1 MHEFDGKALIFM
13 IFNND
18 AIKKELSGL
27 LDTSRQA
34 RRHHLI
40 FLLKIA
46 LAMFLILCFSGFAIG
61 IGFVR
66 GAIDAAPSLDILDVQ
81 PQGYASQI
89 YDADGNLM
97 QTLVMEGSNRE
108 EVSFDQLPDDLV
120 NAFIAI
126 EDSRFYEHNG
136 IDLKGILRAAYVGIT
151 SGRFSEGAST
161 ITQQLIKNN
170 VLQGGYETSMADKLR
185 RKIQEQFLAVKLEDQ
200 LDSKE
205 TILEYYLNTI
215 NLGGNCLGVQTAAHR
230 YFGKN
235 VWELTLSECTVLAAT
250 TSNPSRYN
258 PLTHPKENAVRRK
271 IVLEKMYE
279 QNFITY
285 DQKNDALDDDVYSR
299 IQTVDNATSG
309 STVFSYFTDAVY
321 NQVCDDLQSKL
332 GYSASQ
338 AYKLLYSGGL
348 QIYSTMDPSIQAIVD
363 EEINNA
369 DNYIS
374 STGSRLLE
382 YSLNYALTVC
392 HADGS
397 ESTYTENDLISYFQS
412 EKKQATFANIYASK
426 EDIYRSVREFKASL
440 LISGDSVTNETITPI
455 LEPQESVVVMNQSN
469 GHVAAISGG
478 RGEKEGSLTLNRALH
493 CHRQPGSVSMIISTF
508 APAIDSCGAT
518 LASTYY
524 DAPYSSGNQQVL
536 NWWGNPY
543 LGYNN
548 IRQAITYSMNVIGAR
563 CLTSLVSDSTA
574 YDYLELF
581 GLGDAS
587 GQEISF
593 SLANTNSSYTVTN
606 EMLTAAFA
614 SIANDGIYQ
623 KPTYYTKVLDRQG
636 NILLESV
643 PSQTRIIKSSSAA
656 LLTSAM
662 EDVIS
667 SDSSYYYQYGITPTG
682 TLCQVDSMTLAGKS
696 GTTTSGSDVWF
707 IGYSPYYTCG
717 IWSGYDDSKVL
728 STGTEYHKTIWQK
741 IMARIHT
748 DLDNKDF
755 VFTDELESA
764 KICSKS
770 GLLAVDGVCNSS
782 SSNASVYTEYFA
794 PGTAP
799 TSYCDRH
806 YALRICT
813 ESGKSATKYCPGDSV
828 VQRVYLHIDDN
839 DLSSGT
845 TTDSDYLAP
854 SNLQSCDIHTGD
866 STR

>member
-46 LAMFLILCFSGFAIG
+46 LAMFLILCFAGFAIG

-66 GAIDAAPSLDILDVQ
+66 GSIDAAPSLDILDVQ

-338 AYKLLYSGGL
+338 SYKLLYSGGL

-455 LEPQESVVVMNQSN
+455 IEPQESVVVMNQSN
-469 GHVAAISGG
+469 GQVAAISGG

-493 CHRQPGSVSMIISTF
+493 SSRQPGSASMIISTF

-581 GLGDAS
+581 GLGDANVFES
-587 GQEISF
+587 SA
-593 SLANTNSSYTVTN
+593 SLASASQSYTVTN

-636 NILLESV
+636 NILLESI

-656 LLTSAM
+656 LLTNAM

-682 TLCQVDSMTLAGKS
+682 KLCQVD
-696 GTTTSGSDVWF
+696 
-707 IGYSPYYTCG
+707 
-717 IWSGYDDSKVL
+717 
-728 STGTEYHKTIWQK
+728 
-741 IMARIHT
+741 
-748 DLDNKDF
+748 
-755 VFTDELESA
+755 
-764 KICSKS
+764 
-770 GLLAVDGVCNSS
+770 
-782 SSNASVYTEYFA
+782 
-794 PGTAP
+794 
-799 TSYCDRH
+799 
-806 YALRICT
+806 
-813 ESGKSATKYCPGDSV
+813 
-828 VQRVYLHIDDN
+828 
-839 DLSSGT
+839 
-845 TTDSDYLAP
+845 
-854 SNLQSCDIHTGD
+854 
-866 STR
+866 

>member
-46 LAMFLILCFSGFAIG
+46 LAMFLILCFVGFAIG

-151 SGRFSEGAST
+151 NGRFSEGAST

-185 RKIQEQFLAVKLEDQ
+185 RKIQEQFLSVKLEDQ

-338 AYKLLYSGGL
+338 SYKLLYSGGL

-469 GHVAAISGG
+469 GQVAAISGG

-493 CHRQPGSVSMIISTF
+493 CHRQPGSASMIISTF

-587 GQEISF
+587 GQEFSF
-593 SLANTNSSYTVTN
+593 SPANTNSSYTVTN

-656 LLTSAM
+656 LLTNAM

-696 GTTTSGSDVWF
+696 GTTISGSDVWF

-728 STGTEYHKTIWQK
+728 SNGTEYHKTIWQK

>member
-46 LAMFLILCFSGFAIG
+46 LAMFLILCFAGFAIG

-151 SGRFSEGAST
+151 NGRFSEGAST

-200 LDSKE
+200 LGSKE

-338 AYKLLYSGGL
+338 SYKLLYSGGL

-469 GHVAAISGG
+469 GQVAAISGG

-493 CHRQPGSVSMIISTF
+493 CHRQPGSASMIISTF

-682 TLCQVDSMTLAGKS
+682 KLCQVDSMILAGKS

-828 VQRVYLHIDDN
+828 VQRVYLHIDDS

>member
-18 AIKKELSGL
+18 AIKNELSGL

-46 LAMFLILCFSGFAIG
+46 LAMFLILCFAGFAVG

-66 GAIDAAPSLDILDVQ
+66 GAIDAASSLDIIDVQ

-151 SGRFSEGAST
+151 NGRFSEGAST

-170 VLQGGYETSMADKLR
+170 VLQGGYETNMTDKLR

-215 NLGGNCLGVQTAAHR
+215 NLGGNCLGVQTAANR

-235 VWELTLSECTVLAAT
+235 VWELTLSECSVLAAT

-299 IQTVDNATSG
+299 IQTVNNTTSG

-338 AYKLLYSGGL
+338 SYKLLYSGGL
-348 QIYSTMDPSIQAIVD
+348 QIYSTMDPSIQSIVD
-363 EEINNA
+363 EEVNNA

-440 LISGDSVTNETITPI
+440 LISGDSVTSETIIPI

-469 GHVAAISGG
+469 GQVAAISGG

-493 CHRQPGSVSMIISTF
+493 CSRQPGSISMILGTF

-581 GLGDAS
+581 GLGSADLFETS
-587 GQEISF
+587 S
-593 SLANTNSSYTVTN
+593 SLASTSQSYTVTN

-656 LLTSAM
+656 LLTNAM

-728 STGTEYHKTIWQK
+728 SNGTEYHKTIWQK

-755 VFTDELESA
+755 IFTDELESA

-782 SSNASVYTEYFA
+782 SSNACVYTEYFA

-813 ESGKSATKYCPGDSV
+813 KSGKSATKYCPGDLV
-828 VQRVYLHIDDN
+828 VQRVYLHIDDS

-866 STR
+866 SSR

>member
-46 LAMFLILCFSGFAIG
+46 LAMFLILCFAGFAIG

-151 SGRFSEGAST
+151 NGRFSEGAST

-338 AYKLLYSGGL
+338 SYKLLYSGGL

-493 CHRQPGSVSMIISTF
+493 CHRQPGSASMIISTF

-656 LLTSAM
+656 LLTNAM

-682 TLCQVDSMTLAGKS
+682 KLCQVDSMTLAGKS

-728 STGTEYHKTIWQK
+728 SNGTEYHKTIWQK
-741 IMARIHT
+741 IMARIHA

-828 VQRVYLHIDDN
+828 VQRVYLHIDDS

>member
-46 LAMFLILCFSGFAIG
+46 LAMFLILCFAGFAIG

-108 EVSFDQLPDDLV
+108 EVSFDQLPADLV

-200 LDSKE
+200 LGSKE

-271 IVLEKMYE
+271 IVIEKMYE

-338 AYKLLYSGGL
+338 SYKLLYSGGL

-493 CHRQPGSVSMIISTF
+493 SNRQPGSASMIISTF

-606 EMLTAAFA
+606 EILTAAFA

-682 TLCQVDSMTLAGKS
+682 KLCQVDSMTLAGKS

-728 STGTEYHKTIWQK
+728 SNGTEYHKTIWQK

>member
-285 DQKNDALDDDVYSR
+285 DQKNDALDDGVYSR

-338 AYKLLYSGGL
+338 SYKLLYSGGL

-397 ESTYTENDLISYFQS
+397 ESTYTENDLINYFQS

-440 LISGDSVTNETITPI
+440 LISSDSVTNETITPI

-524 DAPYSSGNQQVL
+524 DSPYSSGNQQVL

-581 GLGDAS
+581 GLGDTS

-623 KPTYYTKVLDRQG
+623 KPTYYTKVLDRHG

-656 LLTSAM
+656 LLTNAM

-728 STGTEYHKTIWQK
+728 SNGTEYHKTIWQK
-741 IMARIHT
+741 IMARIHA

-782 SSNASVYTEYFA
+782 SSNACVYTEYFA

-828 VQRVYLHIDDN
+828 VQRVYLHIDDS

-854 SNLQSCDIHTGD
+854 SNLQSCDIHTVD

>member
-46 LAMFLILCFSGFAIG
+46 LAMFLILCFAGFAIG

-97 QTLVMEGSNRE
+97 QALVMEGSNRE

-200 LDSKE
+200 LGSKE

-338 AYKLLYSGGL
+338 SYKLLYSGGL

-493 CHRQPGSVSMIISTF
+493 CHRQPGSASMIISTF

-656 LLTSAM
+656 LLTNAM

-682 TLCQVDSMTLAGKS
+682 KLCQVDSMTLAGKS

-828 VQRVYLHIDDN
+828 VQRVYLHIDDS

>member
-46 LAMFLILCFSGFAIG
+46 LAMFLILCFVGFAIG

-108 EVSFDQLPDDLV
+108 EVSFDQLPADLV

-200 LDSKE
+200 LGSKE

-338 AYKLLYSGGL
+338 SYKLLYSGGL

-469 GHVAAISGG
+469 GQVAAISGG

-493 CHRQPGSVSMIISTF
+493 CHRQPGSASMIISTF

-581 GLGDAS
+581 GLVDANVFES
-587 GQEISF
+587 TA
-593 SLANTNSSYTVTN
+593 SLASASQSYTVTN

-656 LLTSAM
+656 LLTNAM

-682 TLCQVDSMTLAGKS
+682 KLCQVDSMTLAGKS

-728 STGTEYHKTIWQK
+728 SNGTEYHKTIWQK
-741 IMARIHT
+741 IMARIHA

-782 SSNASVYTEYFA
+782 SSNACVYTIF
-794 PGTAP
+794 
-799 TSYCDRH
+799 
-806 YALRICT
+806 CT
-813 ESGKSATKYCPGDSV
+813 W
-828 VQRVYLHIDDN
+828 H
-839 DLSSGT
+839 
-845 TTDSDYLAP
+845 
-854 SNLQSCDIHTGD
+854 
-866 STR
+866 STNKLL

>member
-46 LAMFLILCFSGFAIG
+46 LAMFLILCFASFAIG

-108 EVSFDQLPDDLV
+108 EVSFDQLPADLV

-200 LDSKE
+200 LGSKE

-271 IVLEKMYE
+271 IVIEKMYE

-338 AYKLLYSGGL
+338 SYKLLYSGGL

-469 GHVAAISGG
+469 GQVAAISGG

-493 CHRQPGSVSMIISTF
+493 CHRQPGSASMIISTF

-587 GQEISF
+587 GQEFSF
-593 SLANTNSSYTVTN
+593 SPANTNSSYTVTN

-656 LLTSAM
+656 LLTNAM

-728 STGTEYHKTIWQK
+728 SNGTEYHKTIWQK

-782 SSNASVYTEYFA
+782 SSNACVYTEYFA

>member
-46 LAMFLILCFSGFAIG
+46 LAMFLILCFAGFAIG

-151 SGRFSEGAST
+151 NGRFSEGAST

-215 NLGGNCLGVQTAAHR
+215 NLGGNCLGVQTAANR

-285 DQKNDALDDDVYSR
+285 DQKNDALADDVYSR
-299 IQTVDNATSG
+299 IQTVNNTTSG

-338 AYKLLYSGGL
+338 SYKLLYSGGL
-348 QIYSTMDPSIQAIVD
+348 QIYSTMDPSIQSIVD
-363 EEINNA
+363 EEVNNA

-397 ESTYTENDLISYFQS
+397 ESTYTENDLTSYFQS

-440 LISGDSVTNETITPI
+440 LISGDSVTSETIIPI

-469 GHVAAISGG
+469 GQVAAISGG

-493 CHRQPGSVSMIISTF
+493 CSRQPGSISMILSTF

-524 DAPYSSGNQQVL
+524 DAPYLSGNQQVL

-581 GLGDAS
+581 GLGNTDLFETS
-587 GQEISF
+587 S
-593 SLANTNSSYTVTN
+593 SLASTSQSYTVTN

-656 LLTSAM
+656 LLTNAM

-667 SDSSYYYQYGITPTG
+667 SNSSYYYQYGITPTG

-728 STGTEYHKTIWQK
+728 SNGTEYHKTIWQK

-755 VFTDELESA
+755 IFTDELESA

-813 ESGKSATKYCPGDSV
+813 KSGKSATKYCPGDLV
-828 VQRVYLHIDDN
+828 VQRVYLHIDDS

-866 STR
+866 SSR

>member
-18 AIKKELSGL
+18 AIKNELSGL

-46 LAMFLILCFSGFAIG
+46 LAMFLILCFAGFAVG

-66 GAIDAAPSLDILDVQ
+66 GAIDAAPSLDIIDVQ

-151 SGRFSEGAST
+151 NGRFSEGAST

-170 VLQGGYETSMADKLR
+170 VLQGGYETSIADKLR

-215 NLGGNCLGVQTAAHR
+215 NLGGNCLGVQTAANR

-285 DQKNDALDDDVYSR
+285 DQKNDALADDVYSR
-299 IQTVDNATSG
+299 IQTVNNTTSG

-338 AYKLLYSGGL
+338 SYKLLYSGGL
-348 QIYSTMDPSIQAIVD
+348 QIYSTMDPSIQSIVD
-363 EEINNA
+363 EEVNNA

-440 LISGDSVTNETITPI
+440 LISGDSVTSETIIPI
-455 LEPQESVVVMNQSN
+455 LEPQESVIVMNQSN
-469 GHVAAISGG
+469 GQVAAISGG

-493 CHRQPGSVSMIISTF
+493 CSRQPGSISMILGTF

-548 IRQAITYSMNVIGAR
+548 IRQAITYSMNVISAR

-581 GLGDAS
+581 GLGSADLFKAS
-587 GQEISF
+587 S
-593 SLANTNSSYTVTN
+593 SLASTSQSYTVTN

-656 LLTSAM
+656 LLTNAM

-667 SDSSYYYQYGITPTG
+667 SNSSYYYQYGITPTG

-728 STGTEYHKTIWQK
+728 SNGTEYHKTIWQK

-755 VFTDELESA
+755 IFTDELESA

-782 SSNASVYTEYFA
+782 SSNACVYTEYFA

-813 ESGKSATKYCPGDSV
+813 KSGKSTTKYCPGDLV
-828 VQRVYLHIDDN
+828 VQRVYLHIDDS

-866 STR
+866 SSR

>member
-185 RKIQEQFLAVKLEDQ
+185 RKIQEQFLATKLEDQ
-200 LDSKE
+200 LDNKE

-271 IVLEKMYE
+271 IVLEKMYD

-285 DQKNDALDDDVYSR
+285 DQKNDALADDVYSR
-299 IQTVDNATSG
+299 IQTADNTFSG
-309 STVFSYFTDAVY
+309 SIVFSYFTDAVY

-332 GYSASQ
+332 DYSASQ
-338 AYKLLYSGGL
+338 SYKLLYSGGL

-363 EEINNA
+363 EEVNNA

-382 YSLNYALTVC
+382 YSLNYTLTVC

-397 ESTYTENDLISYFQS
+397 ESTYTENDLTSYFQS
-412 EKKQATFANIYASK
+412 KKKQATFANVYASK
-426 EDIYRSVREFKASL
+426 EDIYRSIREFKASL

-493 CHRQPGSVSMIISTF
+493 SSRQPGSASMIISTF

-524 DAPYSSGNQQVL
+524 DSPYSSGNQQVL

-581 GLGDAS
+581 GLGDTS

-656 LLTSAM
+656 LLTNAM

-728 STGTEYHKTIWQK
+728 SNGTEYHKTIWQK
-741 IMARIHT
+741 IMARIHA

-782 SSNASVYTEYFA
+782 SSNACVYTEYFA

-828 VQRVYLHIDDN
+828 VQRVYLHIDDG

-854 SNLQSCDIHTGD
+854 SNLQSCDIHTVD
-866 STR
+866 STQ

>member
-46 LAMFLILCFSGFAIG
+46 LAMFLILCFAGFAIG

-151 SGRFSEGAST
+151 NGRFSEGAST

-338 AYKLLYSGGL
+338 SYKLLYSGGL

-363 EEINNA
+363 EEVNNA

-469 GHVAAISGG
+469 GQVAAISGG

-493 CHRQPGSVSMIISTF
+493 CHRQPGSASMIISTF

-581 GLGDAS
+581 GLVDANVFES
-587 GQEISF
+587 SA
-593 SLANTNSSYTVTN
+593 SLASASQSYTVTN

-656 LLTSAM
+656 LLTNAM

-667 SDSSYYYQYGITPTG
+667 SDSSYYYQY
-682 TLCQVDSMTLAGKS
+682 
-696 GTTTSGSDVWF
+696 
-707 IGYSPYYTCG
+707 
-717 IWSGYDDSKVL
+717 
-728 STGTEYHKTIWQK
+728 
-741 IMARIHT
+741 
-748 DLDNKDF
+748 
-755 VFTDELESA
+755 
-764 KICSKS
+764 
-770 GLLAVDGVCNSS
+770 
-782 SSNASVYTEYFA
+782 
-794 PGTAP
+794 
-799 TSYCDRH
+799 
-806 YALRICT
+806 
-813 ESGKSATKYCPGDSV
+813 
-828 VQRVYLHIDDN
+828 
-839 DLSSGT
+839 
-845 TTDSDYLAP
+845 
-854 SNLQSCDIHTGD
+854 
-866 STR
+866 

>member
-18 AIKKELSGL
+18 AIKNELSGL

-46 LAMFLILCFSGFAIG
+46 LAMFLILCFAGFAVG

-66 GAIDAAPSLDILDVQ
+66 GAIDAAPSLDIIDVQ

-151 SGRFSEGAST
+151 NGRFSEGAST

-170 VLQGGYETSMADKLR
+170 VLQGGYETNMTDKLR

-215 NLGGNCLGVQTAAHR
+215 NLGGNCLGVQTAANR

-235 VWELTLSECTVLAAT
+235 VWELTLSECSVLAAT

-299 IQTVDNATSG
+299 IQTVNNTTSG

-338 AYKLLYSGGL
+338 SYKLLYSGGL
-348 QIYSTMDPSIQAIVD
+348 QIYSTMDPSIQSIVD
-363 EEINNA
+363 EEVNNA

-440 LISGDSVTNETITPI
+440 LISGDSVTSETIIPI

-469 GHVAAISGG
+469 GQVAAISGG

-493 CHRQPGSVSMIISTF
+493 CSRQPGSISMILGTF

-563 CLTSLVSDSTA
+563 CMTSLVSDSTA

-581 GLGDAS
+581 GLGSADLFKAS
-587 GQEISF
+587 S
-593 SLANTNSSYTVTN
+593 SLASTSQSYTVTN

-656 LLTSAM
+656 LLTNAM

-728 STGTEYHKTIWQK
+728 SNGTEYHKTIWQK

-755 VFTDELESA
+755 IFTDELESA

-813 ESGKSATKYCPGDSV
+813 ESGKSATKYCPGDLV
-828 VQRVYLHIDDN
+828 VQRVYLHIDDS

-866 STR
+866 SSR

>member
-46 LAMFLILCFSGFAIG
+46 LAMFLILCFAGFAIG

-151 SGRFSEGAST
+151 NGRFSEGAST

-200 LDSKE
+200 LGSKE

-469 GHVAAISGG
+469 GQVAAISGG

-493 CHRQPGSVSMIISTF
+493 CHRQPGSASMIISTF

-581 GLGDAS
+581 GLDDANVFES
-587 GQEISF
+587 SA
-593 SLANTNSSYTVTN
+593 SLASASQSYTVTN

-656 LLTSAM
+656 LLTNAM

-682 TLCQVDSMTLAGKS
+682 KLCQVDSMTLAGKS

-717 IWSGYDDSKVL
+717 IW
-728 STGTEYHKTIWQK
+728 TE
-741 IMARIHT
+741 
-748 DLDNKDF
+748 
-755 VFTDELESA
+755 
-764 KICSKS
+764 
-770 GLLAVDGVCNSS
+770 
-782 SSNASVYTEYFA
+782 
-794 PGTAP
+794 
-799 TSYCDRH
+799 
-806 YALRICT
+806 
-813 ESGKSATKYCPGDSV
+813 
-828 VQRVYLHIDDN
+828 
-839 DLSSGT
+839 
-845 TTDSDYLAP
+845 
-854 SNLQSCDIHTGD
+854 
-866 STR
+866 

>member
-18 AIKKELSGL
+18 TIKKELSGL

-46 LAMFLILCFSGFAIG
+46 LAMFLILCFAGFAIG

-581 GLGDAS
+581 GLGDTS

-643 PSQTRIIKSSSAA
+643 PSKTRIIKSSSAA
-656 LLTSAM
+656 LLTNAM

-728 STGTEYHKTIWQK
+728 SNGTEYHKTIWQK
-741 IMARIHT
+741 IMARIHA

-782 SSNASVYTEYFA
+782 SSNACVYTEYFA

-854 SNLQSCDIHTGD
+854 SNLQSCDIHTED

>member
-46 LAMFLILCFSGFAIG
+46 LAMFLILCFAGFAIG

-151 SGRFSEGAST
+151 NGRFSEGAST

-235 VWELTLSECTVLAAT
+235 VWELTLSECTILAAT

-338 AYKLLYSGGL
+338 SYKLLYSGGL

-469 GHVAAISGG
+469 GQVAAISGG

-493 CHRQPGSVSMIISTF
+493 CHRQPGSASMIISTF

-682 TLCQVDSMTLAGKS
+682 KLCQVDSMTLAGKS

-813 ESGKSATKYCPGDSV
+813 ESGKSATKYCPDDSV
-828 VQRVYLHIDDN
+828 VQRVYLHIDDS

>member
-46 LAMFLILCFSGFAIG
+46 LAMFLILCFVGFAIG

-151 SGRFSEGAST
+151 NGRFSEGAST

-338 AYKLLYSGGL
+338 SYKLLYSGGL

-469 GHVAAISGG
+469 GQVAAISGG

-493 CHRQPGSVSMIISTF
+493 CHRQPGSASMIISTF

-587 GQEISF
+587 GQEFSF
-593 SLANTNSSYTVTN
+593 SPANTNSSYTVTN

-656 LLTSAM
+656 LLTNAM

-728 STGTEYHKTIWQK
+728 SNGTEYHKTIWQK

-782 SSNASVYTEYFA
+782 SSNACVYTEYFA

-813 ESGKSATKYCPGDSV
+813 ESGKSATKYCPGDLV
-828 VQRVYLHIDDN
+828 VQRVYLHIDDS

-866 STR
+866 SSR

>member
-1 MHEFDGKALIFM
+1 M

-18 AIKKELSGL
+18 TIKKELSGL

-40 FLLKIA
+40 FLLKMT
-46 LAMFLILCFSGFAIG
+46 LAVFLILCCTGFAIG

-66 GAIDAAPSLDILDVQ
+66 GAIDAAPSLDILSAQ

-170 VLQGGYETSMADKLR
+170 VLQGGYETSIADKLR
-185 RKIQEQFLAVKLEDQ
+185 RKIQEQFLATKLEDQ
-200 LDSKE
+200 LDNKE

-271 IVLEKMYE
+271 IVLEKMYD

-285 DQKNDALDDDVYSR
+285 DQKNDALADDVYSR
-299 IQTVDNATSG
+299 IQTADNTFSG
-309 STVFSYFTDAVY
+309 SMVFSYFTDAVY

-338 AYKLLYSGGL
+338 SYKLLYSGGL
-348 QIYSTMDPSIQAIVD
+348 QIYSTMDPSIQTIVD
-363 EEINNA
+363 EEVNNA

-382 YSLNYALTVC
+382 YSLNYTLTVC

-397 ESTYTENDLISYFQS
+397 ESTYTENDLTSYFQS
-412 EKKQATFANIYASK
+412 EKKQATFANVYSSK
-426 EDIYRSVREFKASL
+426 EDIYRSIREFKASL

-493 CHRQPGSVSMIISTF
+493 SNRQPGSASMIISMF

-524 DAPYSSGNQQVL
+524 DSPYSSGNQQVL

-581 GLGDAS
+581 GLGDTS

-623 KPTYYTKVLDRQG
+623 KPTYYTKVLDRHG

-656 LLTSAM
+656 LLTNAM

-728 STGTEYHKTIWQK
+728 SNGTEYHKTIWQK
-741 IMARIHT
+741 IMARIHA

-782 SSNASVYTEYFA
+782 SSNACVYTEYFA

-828 VQRVYLHIDDN
+828 VQRVYLHIDDS

-854 SNLQSCDIHTGD
+854 SNLQSCDIHTVD
-866 STR
+866 STH

>member
-46 LAMFLILCFSGFAIG
+46 LAMFLILCFAGFAIG

-151 SGRFSEGAST
+151 NGRFSEGAST

-338 AYKLLYSGGL
+338 SYKLLYSGGL
-348 QIYSTMDPSIQAIVD
+348 QIYSTMDPSIQSIVD
-363 EEINNA
+363 EEVNNA

-440 LISGDSVTNETITPI
+440 LISGDSVTSETIIPI
-455 LEPQESVVVMNQSN
+455 LEPQESVIVMNQSN
-469 GHVAAISGG
+469 GQVAAISGG

-493 CHRQPGSVSMIISTF
+493 CSRQPGSISMILGTF

-548 IRQAITYSMNVIGAR
+548 IRQAITYSMNVISAR

-581 GLGDAS
+581 GLGSADLFKAS
-587 GQEISF
+587 S
-593 SLANTNSSYTVTN
+593 SLASTSQSYTVTN

-656 LLTSAM
+656 LLTNAM

-682 TLCQVDSMTLAGKS
+682 KLCQVDSMTLAGKS

-728 STGTEYHKTIWQK
+728 SNGTEYHKTIWQK

-782 SSNASVYTEYFA
+782 SSNACVYTEYFA

>member
-46 LAMFLILCFSGFAIG
+46 LAMFLILCFAGFAIG

-151 SGRFSEGAST
+151 NGRFSEGAST

-200 LDSKE
+200 LGSKE

-338 AYKLLYSGGL
+338 SYKLLYSGGL

-469 GHVAAISGG
+469 GQVAAISGG

-493 CHRQPGSVSMIISTF
+493 CHRQPGSASMIISTF

-682 TLCQVDSMTLAGKS
+682 KLCQVDSMTLAGKS

-755 VFTDELESA
+755 VFTDKLESA

-828 VQRVYLHIDDN
+828 VQRVYLHIDDS

>member
-27 LDTSRQA
+27 LDTSKQA

-46 LAMFLILCFSGFAIG
+46 LAMFLILCFVGFAIG

-151 SGRFSEGAST
+151 NGRFSEGAST

-338 AYKLLYSGGL
+338 SYKLLYSGGL

-469 GHVAAISGG
+469 GQVAAISGG

-493 CHRQPGSVSMIISTF
+493 CHRQPGSASMIISTF

-587 GQEISF
+587 GQEFSF
-593 SLANTNSSYTVTN
+593 SPANTNSSYTVTN

-656 LLTSAM
+656 LLTNAM

-696 GTTTSGSDVWF
+696 GTTISGSDVWF

-728 STGTEYHKTIWQK
+728 SNGTEYHKTIWQK

-782 SSNASVYTEYFA
+782 SSNACVYTEYFA

>member
-18 AIKKELSGL
+18 TIKKELSGL

-46 LAMFLILCFSGFAIG
+46 LAMFLILCFAGFAIG

-108 EVSFDQLPDDLV
+108 EVSFDQLPADLV

-200 LDSKE
+200 LGSKE

-271 IVLEKMYE
+271 IVIEKMYE

-285 DQKNDALDDDVYSR
+285 DQKNDALADDVYSR

-338 AYKLLYSGGL
+338 SYKLLYSGGL

-493 CHRQPGSVSMIISTF
+493 SNRQPGSASMIISTF

-524 DAPYSSGNQQVL
+524 DSPYSSGNQQVL

-581 GLGDAS
+581 GLGDTS

-643 PSQTRIIKSSSAA
+643 PSKTRIIKSSSAA
-656 LLTSAM
+656 LLTNAM

-728 STGTEYHKTIWQK
+728 SNGTEYHKTIWQK
-741 IMARIHT
+741 IMARIHA

-782 SSNASVYTEYFA
+782 SSNACVYTEYFA

-828 VQRVYLHIDDN
+828 VQRVYLHIDDS

-854 SNLQSCDIHTGD
+854 SNLQSCDIHTVD

>member
-18 AIKKELSGL
+18 SIKNELSGL

-46 LAMFLILCFSGFAIG
+46 LAMFLILCFAGFAVG

-66 GAIDAAPSLDILDVQ
+66 GAIDAAPSLDIIDVQ

-97 QTLVMEGSNRE
+97 QTLVMEGSNRK

-151 SGRFSEGAST
+151 NGRFSEGAST

-170 VLQGGYETSMADKLR
+170 VLQGGYETNMADKLR

-215 NLGGNCLGVQTAAHR
+215 NLGGNCLGVQTAANR

-235 VWELTLSECTVLAAT
+235 VWELTLSECSVLAAT

-299 IQTVDNATSG
+299 IQTVNNTTSG

-338 AYKLLYSGGL
+338 SYKLLYSGGL
-348 QIYSTMDPSIQAIVD
+348 QIYSTMDPSIQSIVD
-363 EEINNA
+363 EEVNNA

-440 LISGDSVTNETITPI
+440 LISGDSVTSETIIPI

-469 GHVAAISGG
+469 GQVAAISGG

-493 CHRQPGSVSMIISTF
+493 CSRQPGSISMILGTF

-524 DAPYSSGNQQVL
+524 DAPYLSGNQQVL

-581 GLGDAS
+581 GLGSADLF
-587 GQEISF
+587 EISS
-593 SLANTNSSYTVTN
+593 SLASTSQSYTVTN

-656 LLTSAM
+656 LLTNAM

-667 SDSSYYYQYGITPTG
+667 SNSSYYYQYGITPTG

-728 STGTEYHKTIWQK
+728 SNGTEYHKTIWQK

-755 VFTDELESA
+755 IFTDELESA

-782 SSNASVYTEYFA
+782 SSNACVYTEYFA

-813 ESGKSATKYCPGDSV
+813 KSGKSATKYCPGDLV
-828 VQRVYLHIDDN
+828 VQRVYLHIDDS

-866 STR
+866 SSR

>member
-46 LAMFLILCFSGFAIG
+46 LAMFLILCFAGFAIG

-151 SGRFSEGAST
+151 NGRFSEGAST

-200 LDSKE
+200 LGSKE

-258 PLTHPKENAVRRK
+258 LLTHPKENAVRRK

-338 AYKLLYSGGL
+338 SYKLLYSGGL

-397 ESTYTENDLISYFQS
+397 ESTYTENDLINYFQS

-426 EDIYRSVREFKASL
+426 EDIYRSIREFKASL

-493 CHRQPGSVSMIISTF
+493 CHRQPGSASMIISTF

-682 TLCQVDSMTLAGKS
+682 KLCQVDSMTLAGKS

-728 STGTEYHKTIWQK
+728 STGTEYHKTIWRK

-828 VQRVYLHIDDN
+828 VQRVYLHIDDS

>member
-18 AIKKELSGL
+18 AIKNELSGL

-46 LAMFLILCFSGFAIG
+46 LAMFLILCFAGFAVG

-66 GAIDAAPSLDILDVQ
+66 GAIDAAPSLDIIDVQ

-215 NLGGNCLGVQTAAHR
+215 NLGGNCLGVQTAANR

-285 DQKNDALDDDVYSR
+285 DQKNDALADDVYSR
-299 IQTVDNATSG
+299 IQTVNNTTSG

-338 AYKLLYSGGL
+338 SYKLLYSGGL
-348 QIYSTMDPSIQAIVD
+348 QIYSTMDPSIQSIVD
-363 EEINNA
+363 EEVNNA

-397 ESTYTENDLISYFQS
+397 ESTYTENDLTSYFQS

-440 LISGDSVTNETITPI
+440 LISGDSVTSETIIPI

-469 GHVAAISGG
+469 GQVAAISGG

-493 CHRQPGSVSMIISTF
+493 CSRQPGSISMILSTF

-524 DAPYSSGNQQVL
+524 DAPYLSGNQQVL

-581 GLGDAS
+581 GLGNTDLFETS
-587 GQEISF
+587 S
-593 SLANTNSSYTVTN
+593 SLASTSQSYTVTN

-656 LLTSAM
+656 LLTNAM

-667 SDSSYYYQYGITPTG
+667 SNSSYYYQYGITPTG

-728 STGTEYHKTIWQK
+728 SNGTEYHKTIWQK

-755 VFTDELESA
+755 IFTDELESA

-813 ESGKSATKYCPGDSV
+813 KSGKSATKYCPGDLV
-828 VQRVYLHIDDN
+828 VQRVYLHIDDS

-866 STR
+866 SSR

>member
-46 LAMFLILCFSGFAIG
+46 LAMFLILCFAGFAIG

-200 LDSKE
+200 LGSKE

-338 AYKLLYSGGL
+338 SYKLLYSGGL

-469 GHVAAISGG
+469 GQVAAISGG

-493 CHRQPGSVSMIISTF
+493 CHRQPGSASMIISIF

-581 GLGDAS
+581 GLVDAS
-587 GQEISF
+587 GQEFSF
-593 SLANTNSSYTVTN
+593 SPANTNSSYTVTN

-656 LLTSAM
+656 LLTNAM

-682 TLCQVDSMTLAGKS
+682 KLCQVDSMTLAGKS

-728 STGTEYHKTIWQK
+728 SNGTEYHKTIWQK

-748 DLDNKDF
+748 DLNNKDF

-782 SSNASVYTEYFA
+782 SSNACVYTEYFA

>member
-18 AIKKELSGL
+18 TIKNELSGL

-46 LAMFLILCFSGFAIG
+46 LAMFLILCFAGFAVG

-66 GAIDAAPSLDILDVQ
+66 GAIDAAPSLDIIDVQ

-120 NAFIAI
+120 DAFIAI

-151 SGRFSEGAST
+151 NGRFSEGAST

-170 VLQGGYETSMADKLR
+170 VLQGGYETNMADKLR

-215 NLGGNCLGVQTAAHR
+215 NLGGNCLGVQTAANR

-235 VWELTLSECTVLAAT
+235 VWELTLSECSVLAAT

-285 DQKNDALDDDVYSR
+285 DQKNDALADDVYSR
-299 IQTVDNATSG
+299 IQTVDNTTSG

-338 AYKLLYSGGL
+338 SYKLLYSGGL
-348 QIYSTMDPSIQAIVD
+348 QIYSTMDPSIQSIVD
-363 EEINNA
+363 EEVNNA

-440 LISGDSVTNETITPI
+440 LISGDSVTSETIIPI

-469 GHVAAISGG
+469 GQVAAISGG

-493 CHRQPGSVSMIISTF
+493 CSRQPGSISMILSTF

-524 DAPYSSGNQQVL
+524 DAPYLSGNQQVL

-581 GLGDAS
+581 GLGSADLFETS
-587 GQEISF
+587 S
-593 SLANTNSSYTVTN
+593 SLASTSQSYTVTN

-656 LLTSAM
+656 LLTNAM

-667 SDSSYYYQYGITPTG
+667 SNSSYYYQYGITPTG

-728 STGTEYHKTIWQK
+728 SNGTEYHKTIWQK

-755 VFTDELESA
+755 IFTDELESA

-782 SSNASVYTEYFA
+782 SSNACVYTEYFA

-813 ESGKSATKYCPGDSV
+813 KSGKSATKYCPGDLV
-828 VQRVYLHIDDN
+828 VQRVYLHIDDS

-866 STR
+866 SSR

>member
-46 LAMFLILCFSGFAIG
+46 LAMFLILCFVGFAIG

-151 SGRFSEGAST
+151 NGRFSEGAST

-338 AYKLLYSGGL
+338 SYKLLYSGGL

-469 GHVAAISGG
+469 GQVAAISGG

-493 CHRQPGSVSMIISTF
+493 CHRQPGSASMIISTF

-587 GQEISF
+587 GQEFSF
-593 SLANTNSSYTVTN
+593 SPANTNSSYTVTN

-656 LLTSAM
+656 LLTNAM

-728 STGTEYHKTIWQK
+728 SNGTEYHKTIWQK

-755 VFTDELESA
+755 IFTDELESA

-782 SSNASVYTEYFA
+782 SSNACVYTEYFA

-813 ESGKSATKYCPGDSV
+813 KSGKSATKYCPGDLV
-828 VQRVYLHIDDN
+828 VQRVYLHIDDS

-866 STR
+866 SSR

>member
-18 AIKKELSGL
+18 TIKKELSGL

-46 LAMFLILCFSGFAIG
+46 LAMFLILCFAGFAIG

-338 AYKLLYSGGL
+338 SYKLLYSGGL

-397 ESTYTENDLISYFQS
+397 ESTYTENDLINYFQS

-426 EDIYRSVREFKASL
+426 EDIYRYIREFKASL

-493 CHRQPGSVSMIISTF
+493 CHRQPGSASMIISIF

-682 TLCQVDSMTLAGKS
+682 KLCQVDSMTLAGKS

-728 STGTEYHKTIWQK
+728 STGTEYHKTIWRK

-828 VQRVYLHIDDN
+828 VQRVYLHIDDS

-854 SNLQSCDIHTGD
+854 SNLQSCDIHTVD

>member
-18 AIKKELSGL
+18 SIKNELSGL

-46 LAMFLILCFSGFAIG
+46 LAMFLILCFAGFAVG

-66 GAIDAAPSLDILDVQ
+66 GAIDAAPSLDIIDVQ

-151 SGRFSEGAST
+151 NGRFSEGAST

-170 VLQGGYETSMADKLR
+170 VLQGGYETNMTDKLR

-215 NLGGNCLGVQTAAHR
+215 NLGGNCLGVQTAANR

-235 VWELTLSECTVLAAT
+235 VWELTLSECSVLAAT

-299 IQTVDNATSG
+299 IQTVDNTTSG

-338 AYKLLYSGGL
+338 SYKLLYSGGL
-348 QIYSTMDPSIQAIVD
+348 QIYSTMDPSIQSIVD
-363 EEINNA
+363 EEVNNA

-440 LISGDSVTNETITPI
+440 LISGDSVTSETIIPI

-469 GHVAAISGG
+469 GQVAAISGG

-493 CHRQPGSVSMIISTF
+493 CSRQPGSISMILGTF

-581 GLGDAS
+581 GLGSADLFETS
-587 GQEISF
+587 S
-593 SLANTNSSYTVTN
+593 SLASTSQSYTVTN

-656 LLTSAM
+656 LLTNAM

-728 STGTEYHKTIWQK
+728 SNGTEYHKTIWQK

-755 VFTDELESA
+755 IFTDELESA

-828 VQRVYLHIDDN
+828 VQRVYLHIDDS

-866 STR
+866 SSR

>member
-27 LDTSRQA
+27 LDTSKQA

-46 LAMFLILCFSGFAIG
+46 LAMFLILCFAGFAIG

-151 SGRFSEGAST
+151 NGRFSEGAST

-338 AYKLLYSGGL
+338 SYKLLYSGGL

-363 EEINNA
+363 EEVNNA

-469 GHVAAISGG
+469 GQVAAISGG

-493 CHRQPGSVSMIISTF
+493 CHRQPGSASMIISTF

-587 GQEISF
+587 GQEFSF
-593 SLANTNSSYTVTN
+593 SPANTNSSYTVTN

-656 LLTSAM
+656 LLTNAM

-696 GTTTSGSDVWF
+696 GTTISGSDVWF

-728 STGTEYHKTIWQK
+728 SNGTEYHKTIWQK

-782 SSNASVYTEYFA
+782 SSNACVYTEYFA

>member
-18 AIKKELSGL
+18 AIKNELSGL

-46 LAMFLILCFSGFAIG
+46 LAMFLILCFAGFAVG

-66 GAIDAAPSLDILDVQ
+66 GAIDAAPSLDIIDVQ

-151 SGRFSEGAST
+151 NGRFSEGAST

-170 VLQGGYETSMADKLR
+170 VLQGGYETNMTDKLR

-215 NLGGNCLGVQTAAHR
+215 NLGGNCLGVQTAANR

-235 VWELTLSECTVLAAT
+235 VWELTLSECSVLAAT

-299 IQTVDNATSG
+299 IQTVNNTTSG

-338 AYKLLYSGGL
+338 SYKLLYSGGL
-348 QIYSTMDPSIQAIVD
+348 QIYSTMDPSIQSIVD
-363 EEINNA
+363 EEVNNA

-440 LISGDSVTNETITPI
+440 LISGDSVTSETIIPI

-469 GHVAAISGG
+469 GQVAAISGG

-493 CHRQPGSVSMIISTF
+493 CSRQPGSISMILGTF

-563 CLTSLVSDSTA
+563 CMTSLVSDSTA

-581 GLGDAS
+581 GLGSADLFKAS
-587 GQEISF
+587 S
-593 SLANTNSSYTVTN
+593 SLASTSQSYTVTN

-728 STGTEYHKTIWQK
+728 SNGTEYHKTIWQK

-755 VFTDELESA
+755 IFTDELESA

-813 ESGKSATKYCPGDSV
+813 KSGKSATKYCPGDLV
-828 VQRVYLHIDDN
+828 VQRVYLHIDDS

-866 STR
+866 SSR

>member
-1 MHEFDGKALIFM
+1 MLRRGLCLLLTAALCLTTGCVADRAAM
-13 IFNND
+13 Q
-18 AIKKELSGL
+18 AEAEQAL
-27 LDTSRQA
+27 LAQQEE
-34 RRHHLI
+34 
-40 FLLKIA
+40 A
-46 LAMFLILCFSGFAIG
+46 LA
-61 IGFVR
+61 
-66 GAIDAAPSLDILDVQ
+66 
-81 PQGYASQI
+81 
-89 YDADGNLM
+89 
-97 QTLVMEGSNRE
+97 
-108 EVSFDQLPDDLV
+108 
-120 NAFIAI
+120 
-126 EDSRFYEHNG
+126 
-136 IDLKGILRAAYVGIT
+136 
-151 SGRFSEGAST
+151 
-161 ITQQLIKNN
+161 
-170 VLQGGYETSMADKLR
+170 
-185 RKIQEQFLAVKLEDQ
+185 
-200 LDSKE
+200 
-205 TILEYYLNTI
+205 
-215 NLGGNCLGVQTAAHR
+215 
-230 YFGKN
+230 
-235 VWELTLSECTVLAAT
+235 
-250 TSNPSRYN
+250 
-258 PLTHPKENAVRRK
+258 
-271 IVLEKMYE
+271 
-279 QNFITY
+279 
-285 DQKNDALDDDVYSR
+285 DDVYDR
-299 IQTVDNATSG
+299 IQDVDLLTKEN
-309 STVFSYFTDAVY
+309 STPYSYFTDELIDQVMDALM
-321 NQVCDDLQSKL
+321 NQL
-332 GYSASQ
+332 GYTESQ
-338 AYKLLYSGGL
+338 ASNLLYSGGL

-469 GHVAAISGG
+469 GQVAAISGG

-493 CHRQPGSVSMIISTF
+493 CHRQPGSASMIISTF

-581 GLGDAS
+581 GLDDANVFES
-587 GQEISF
+587 SA
-593 SLANTNSSYTVTN
+593 SLASASQSYTVTN

-656 LLTSAM
+656 LLTNAM

-682 TLCQVDSMTLAGKS
+682 KLCQVDSMTLAGKS

-728 STGTEYHKTIWQK
+728 SNGTEYHKTIWQK
-741 IMARIHT
+741 
-748 DLDNKDF
+748 
-755 VFTDELESA
+755 
-764 KICSKS
+764 
-770 GLLAVDGVCNSS
+770 
-782 SSNASVYTEYFA
+782 
-794 PGTAP
+794 
-799 TSYCDRH
+799 TSC
-806 YALRICT
+806 
-813 ESGKSATKYCPGDSV
+813 
-828 VQRVYLHIDDN
+828 
-839 DLSSGT
+839 
-845 TTDSDYLAP
+845 
-854 SNLQSCDIHTGD
+854 
-866 STR
+866 